1 MMAYEACI
9 LLAKIACAGV
19 GYPTGRN
26 CQLKKYG
33 AMRQRTARSQFGGS
47 IRLFLSNQYR
57 GDVTGVRLDIAHVQ
71 RHGLPASLHNDA
83 ERRASGAYS
92 NDYPRPGF
100 KPSATL

>member
-47 IRLFLSNQYR
+47 YKTS
-57 GDVTGVRLDIAHVQ
+57 
-71 RHGLPASLHNDA
+71 PA
-83 ERRASGAYS
+83 R
-92 NDYPRPGF
+92 
-100 KPSATL
+100 